1 MDYASSGVDIDLEG
15 AAVASLIG
23 SLQRSTRKAGT
34 PGAPVD
40 LPGGFGGLIE
50 FGSHLLA
57 MATDGVGSKL
67 QIATAVKDWSSVGID
82 CMAMNVNDLLCVGA
96 EPIAFVD
103 YIAVPKPD
111 PEVHAAVGASL
122 AKACELANVTLA
134 GGETASLP
142 GIVTELDLS
151 GTALG
156 FLDRDSAI
164 TGEHL
169 EAGDLLIGLP
179 SSGIHSN
186 GFSLVR
192 NIVNRMGLSYTDS
205 CPFDAEF
212 TGRELP
218 ANPSIADV
226 LLIPTKIYC
235 APVIGLLK
243 HLKASQNSVHAVH
256 GIAHITGGGLSNLL
270 RLHDAL
276 GWHIDSPLAIPPEFS
291 WLQSQGSVTD
301 LEMHR
306 TFNMGLGMIL
316 AVDKNHAE
324 SILSFIQQFE
334 PTAAIVGHVHGN
346 GHKVTHSNPDI
357 FFNHY

>member
-23 SLQRSTRKAGT
+23 SLQRSTRKPGT

-156 FLDRDSAI
+156 FLDLS
-164 TGEHL
+164 
-169 EAGDLLIGLP
+169 LI
-179 SSGIHSN
+179 
-186 GFSLVR
+186 
-192 NIVNRMGLSYTDS
+192 
-205 CPFDAEF
+205 
-212 TGRELP
+212 
-218 ANPSIADV
+218 
-226 LLIPTKIYC
+226 
-235 APVIGLLK
+235 
-243 HLKASQNSVHAVH
+243 
-256 GIAHITGGGLSNLL
+256 HI
-270 RLHDAL
+270 
-276 GWHIDSPLAIPPEFS
+276 
-291 WLQSQGSVTD
+291 
-301 LEMHR
+301 
-306 TFNMGLGMIL
+306 
-316 AVDKNHAE
+316 
-324 SILSFIQQFE
+324 
-334 PTAAIVGHVHGN
+334 
-346 GHKVTHSNPDI
+346 
-357 FFNHY
+357 

>member
-1 MDYASSGVDIDLEG
+1 MSDSMDYASSGVDIDLEG

-23 SLQRSTRKAGT
+23 SLQRSTRKPGT

-50 FGSHLLA
+50 FGDHLLA

-67 QIATAVKDWSSVGID
+67 QIATAVNQWESVGID

-111 PEVHAAVGASL
+111 PVVHAAVGASL

-156 FLDRDSAI
+156 YLAKDDAI
-164 TGEHL
+164 TGETL
-169 EAGDLLIGLP
+169 QAGDVLIGLP

-192 NIVNRMGLSYTDS
+192 NI
-205 CPFDAEF
+205 
-212 TGRELP
+212 
-218 ANPSIADV
+218 I
-226 LLIPTKIYC
+226 
-235 APVIGLLK
+235 K
-243 HLKASQNSVHAVH
+243 HS
-256 GIAHITGGGLSNLL
+256 
-270 RLHDAL
+270 
-276 GWHIDSPLAIPPEFS
+276 
-291 WLQSQGSVTD
+291 
-301 LEMHR
+301 
-306 TFNMGLGMIL
+306 GLGYEDACPYMIC
-316 AVDKNHAE
+316 
-324 SILSFIQQFE
+324 FIFKWE
-334 PTAAIVGHVHGN
+334 LKYYEHL
-346 GHKVTHSNPDI
+346 
-357 FFNHY
+357 